1 MRTLLP
7 GLIPALVLVL
17 LAACTQ
23 PEPIPAKPA
32 LWQITGPNGEIG
44 WLFGTIHALPQL
56 YDWQTPRFSAA
67 LQQADRIVVEVAS
80 LDQPDVIASTF
91 AELARTPGQ
100 PALASRVPEPQRP
113 ALRQLQ
119 LRTGT
124 DDAQF
129 ADVETWAAA
138 LTLARAADPQQDTGL
153 GVDRAILKLA
163 GTRPVEELEG
173 ALLQL
178 RIFDQL
184 PEAEQRDLLSATV
197 AEASATADPDGLA
210 GAWARGDLT
219 RLEAETRRGLLAD
232 PELRAALLVQRNR
245 AWTDRIAAMLARK
258 QRPMVAVG
266 AAHLVGADGLPALL
280 ASQGYAVTRV
290 Q

>member
-1 MRTLLP
+1 MRALLI
-7 GLIPALVLVL
+7 GLMPALLLAL

-32 LWQITGPNGEIG
+32 LWQITGPNGEQG
-44 WLFGTIHALPQL
+44 WLFGTIHALRQP
-56 YDWQTPRFSAA
+56 YDWQTPQFNAA

-80 LDQPDVIASTF
+80 LDQQAAIARTF

-100 PALASRVPEPQRP
+100 PALSSRVPEAQRP
-113 ALRQLQ
+113 ALRQLL
-119 LRTGT
+119 LRTGS

-129 ADVETWAAA
+129 VDVETWAAA
-138 LTLARAADPQQDTGL
+138 LTLARAADPEQDTSL
-153 GVDRAILKLA
+153 GVDRAIQKLA

-173 ALLQL
+173 ATVQL

-184 PEAEQRDLLSATV
+184 PEADQRDLLSATV
-197 AEASATADPDGLA
+197 AEASTTSDPDGLA
-210 GAWARGDLT
+210 GAWARGDLA

-232 PELRAALLVQRNR
+232 PELRAALLVNRNR
-245 AWTDRIAAMLARK
+245 AWTDRIAALLAAR
-258 QRPMVAVG
+258 QQPLIAVG
-266 AAHLVGADGLPALL
+266 AAHLVGAEGLPALL
-280 ASQGYAVTRV
+280 ANQGYAVTRV